1 MKLSQAFTTSPAA
14 QPRAVRGG
22 RGTST
27 LRSPRAWAV
36 AGALGGALLA
46 ALIWA
51 PASWLASGVQSAS
64 AGKVLLQEARGT
76 VWNGSARLVLA
87 EGQGS
92 RDHTALPTRLQWT
105 LRPGFSGL
113 NMTLQSDCCTST
125 PMQAKV
131 SPGWNA
137 MTVQVQDS
145 AIELPAELLAGL
157 GTPWNTVAL
166 QGQLRLSTQSLQ
178 LQYRAGRAA
187 SQGLTRLEALAVSSR
202 LSPLKPLG
210 SYRLDIQGGD
220 SPRLNLST
228 LTGDLQLSGQGQWVG
243 SRLHFNG
250 EASASPEREAA
261 LSNLLNILGRRQGA
275 RSIITF
281 G

>member
-1 MKLSQAFTTSPAA
+1 MKRSPTFPLLAAA
-14 QPRAVRGG
+14 QPRAARGA
-22 RGTST
+22 RAASA
-27 LRSPRAWAV
+27 LHSPRAWAV

-87 EGQGS
+87 EGAGS
-92 RDHTALPTRLQWT
+92 RDRTALPTRLQWT
-105 LRPGFSGL
+105 LRPGFNGL
-113 NMTLQSDCCTST
+113 NMSLHSDCCTST

-145 AIELPAELLAGL
+145 VIELPAELLAGL

-166 QGQLRLSTQSLQ
+166 QGQLRLSTQALQ

-228 LTGDLQLSGQGQWVG
+228 LAGDLQLSGQGQWVDA
-243 SRLHFNG
+243 RLHFNG